1 MTTLAQRGLAMA
13 ARTMGRAAGG
23 DVTYARAEREVWIEE
38 AVFGRTEFQV
48 ETDNGV
54 MLETSDR
61 DFIFPAEKL
70 ILDGERATPLRGDL
84 ITVAEP
90 IRDSKEVFEVLA
102 PGGAQP
108 YRYADP
114 YGVLIRVH
122 TKKRP

>member
-23 DVTYARAEREVWIEE
+23 DITYARAEREVWIEE
-38 AVFGRTEFQV
+38 AVFGRTEFQ
-48 ETDNGV
+48 
-54 MLETSDR
+54 
-61 DFIFPAEKL
+61 AEKL